1 MIKARAIYRS
11 GFFFLSKF
19 APLKVNDSLGLN
31 FNQLNFLKMSKTVLT
46 NDTYSNELQVYVNQE
61 RAAVDLAN
69 SVGKLLF
76 DKSIELVLF
85 RNHLADTSVTEI
97 LRLHKYAAEVV
108 GKPIS
113 VFDTAD
119 LAKELYEMELAPAKI
134 DIGKLASEW
143 LSARDHYKTHREF
156 LSDKLSNFMID
167 AGNEIEPRDVVLYG
181 FGRIGRLAAR
191 ELIKQAGK
199 GQQLRL
205 RAIVTRENDEVS
217 LKKRAALFE
226 NDSVHGRF
234 KGTVD
239 IDYEHKALLIN
250 GQRVYMIATNDPA
263 TVDYTSYGIDNALM
277 IDNTGVLKDRAGLS
291 KHLEAKGVSKVILT
305 APGKEVPNIVY
316 GINHRDLDIENETIF
331 SAASCTTNAICPIL
345 FTVNNALKLDKG
357 HIETVH
363 AYTNDQNLLDNMHKK
378 SRRGRSAAINMV
390 ITETGAGKAVTK
402 VIPELAD
409 KLTANAVRVPTPNGS
424 LAIIHAYVEK
434 PTTKDEINAIIR
446 KQALEGDLVNQIYY
460 SISEELVSSDIIG
473 NECCSVFDSQ
483 ATIVS
488 ADGKGIVLYVW
499 YDNEF
504 GYTKQVIRLA
514 KYVAKVRRNMY
525 Y

>member
-1 MIKARAIYRS
+1 MS
-11 GFFFLSKF
+11 QTVM
-19 APLKVNDSLGLN
+19 AP
-31 FNQLNFLKMSKTVLT
+31 
-46 NDTYSNELQVYVNQE
+46 DTYSNELQVYVNQE
-61 RAAVDLAN
+61 KAAVDLIS

-76 DKSIELVLF
+76 EKSIELVLF
-85 RNHLADTSVTEI
+85 RNHMVDISASEI
-97 LRLHKYAAEVV
+97 MRLHKYAAEVV
-108 GKPIS
+108 VKPIS
-113 VFDTAD
+113 IFDTAD
-119 LAKELYEMELAPAKI
+119 LARGLYAMELAPAKI

-143 LSARDHYKTHREF
+143 LSERDHYKTQSEF
-156 LSDKLSNFMID
+156 LSQKLQNFMKEEGAD
-167 AGNEIEPRDVVLYG
+167 IEPRDVVLFG

-191 ELIKQAGK
+191 ELVRQAGK

-205 RAIVTRENDEVS
+205 RAIVTREDDELS

-239 IDYEHKALLIN
+239 IDYPNKCILVN
-250 GQRVYMIATNDPA
+250 GQRIHMIASKDPGGI
-263 TVDYTSYGIDNALM
+263 DYTSYGINNALL
-277 IDNTGVLKDRAGLS
+277 IDNTGVFKDRAALS
-291 KHLEAKGVSKVILT
+291 VHLKAKGVEKVILT

-345 FTVNNALKLDKG
+345 KSVHDALNIDKG

-402 VIPELAD
+402 VLPELKD
-409 KLTANAVRVPTPNGS
+409 KLTANSVRVPLPNGS

-434 PTTKDEINAIIR
+434 GTTKEEMNAIVR
-446 KQALEGDLVNQIYY
+446 KSALEGDLVNQIYF
-460 SISEELVSSDIIG
+460 SISEELVSSDIVG
-473 NECCSVFDSQ
+473 NDCCSVFDSQ

-488 ADGKGIVLYVW
+488 PDGKGVVLYVW

-514 KYVAKVRRNMY
+514 KYVAKVRRNIY

>member
-1 MIKARAIYRS
+1 MSQTI
-11 GFFFLSKF
+11 L
-19 APLKVNDSLGLN
+19 APE
-31 FNQLNFLKMSKTVLT
+31 
-46 NDTYSNELQVYVNQE
+46 TYSNELKVYVKQE
-61 RAAVDLAN
+61 KAAVELAN
-69 SVGKLLF
+69 YTGKLLF

-85 RNHLADTSVTEI
+85 RNHLADTRITEI

-113 VFDTAD
+113 IFDTSE
-119 LAKELYEMELAPAKI
+119 LARELYLMDLAPAKI

-143 LSARDHYKTHREF
+143 QTARDHYKTQQEF
-156 LSDKLSNFMID
+156 LADKLHNFMLED
-167 AGNEIEPRDVVLYG
+167 GRDIEPRDVVLFG
-181 FGRIGRLAAR
+181 FGRIGRLVAR
-191 ELIKQAGK
+191 ELVKQAGK

-205 RAIVTRENDEVS
+205 RAIVTRENDDVS

-239 IDYEHKALLIN
+239 VDYENKCLIVN
-250 GQRVYMIATNDPA
+250 GQRVSMIATSDPSAVNYND
-263 TVDYTSYGIDNALM
+263 YGIDNALV
-277 IDNTGVLKDRAGLS
+277 IDNTGIYKDREALS
-291 KHLEAKGVSKVILT
+291 THLNANGISKVILT

-331 SAASCTTNAICPIL
+331 SAASCTTNAICPVL
-345 FTVNNALKLDKG
+345 YVVNEKLGIEKG

-402 VIPELAD
+402 VIPELAN
-409 KLTANAVRVPTPNGS
+409 KLTANAVRVPLPNGS
-424 LAIIHAYVEK
+424 LAIIHAYVNAS
-434 PTTKDEINAIIR
+434 TTKEEVNALVR
-446 KQALEGDLVNQIYY
+446 KAAIDGDLVNQIYY

-488 ADGKGIVLYVW
+488 PDGKGIVLYVW

-514 KYVAKVRRNMY
+514 KYVAKVRRNIY